1 LQGAEDEPRGLGG
14 RRRQGEL
21 AALRAAL
28 EAQAEQARIAEQK
41 LQETLT
47 LIEGLDRAQREANE
61 RMTAE
66 LAQMRETI
74 DGPPMLGLENR
85 LLRIEKQVAQQA
97 DDMQGAVAGL
107 VARIDGAQRPRKSP

>member
-1 LQGAEDEPRGLGG
+1 MLGPSKAT
-14 RRRQGEL
+14 RIEKEV

-28 EAQAEQARIAEQK
+28 EAQAEQARLAEQK

-61 RMTAE
+61 RMTVE
-66 LAQMRETI
+66 LAQIRETI
-74 DGPPMLGLENR
+74 DGPTMQAVENR
-85 LLRIEKQVAQQA
+85 LLRLEKQVAQQA

-107 VARIDGAQRPRKSP
+107 VARIDGGQRPRKSS